1 MVDPA
6 ERMFRG
12 FHEREHDKT
21 DVDLARDDFA
31 DAVREFHELAVRGA
45 AEVGHLRDAAG
56 KIRAIAAQ
64 LDDKVP
70 TESYGSL
77 AGMSDHVSG
86 TVGRTSFLD
95 RSPISGSMNPLA
107 APMKM
112 SIQMPDP
119 QNGVEGTVTGRVTF
133 GLAYE
138 GPPGCVHG
146 GFVAAAF
153 DEVLGQVQA
162 MTGEPG
168 MTGELVV
175 RYKSPTP
182 LHTEL
187 VFTARVVKVEGRKIH
202 THATLTAGER
212 LCAESE
218 GLFISMNKE
227 VFARLLRIRSG
238 ESSNDGQQL

>member
-1 MVDPA
+1 MADHS

-12 FHEREHDKT
+12 FHERESEKT
-21 DVDLARDDFA
+21 EVDVARDRLA
-31 DAVREFHELAVRGA
+31 DAVRAFHDLSVRGTA
-45 AEVGHLRDAAG
+45 DVEHLRDATEQ
-56 KIRAIAAQ
+56 IRSIAEH
-64 LDDKVP
+64 LNDKVS

-77 AGMSDHVSG
+77 AGMADHVSG
-86 TVGRTSFLD
+86 VQGRTSFLD

-107 APMKM
+107 APMRM
-112 SIQMPDP
+112 YIQHADPDR
-119 QNGVEGTVTGRVTF
+119 GVEASVTGRVTY

-153 DEVLGQVQA
+153 DEVLGQTQSL
-162 MTGEPG
+162 TGEPG

-175 RYKSPTP
+175 RYKAPTP
-182 LHTEL
+182 LHVEL
-187 VFTARVVKVEGRKIH
+187 VITGRVVKVEGRKIY
-202 THATLTAGER
+202 THATLMAGDT

-227 VFARLLRIRSG
+227 VFARLLRIRTGEAG
-238 ESSNDGQQL
+238 ESR

>member
-1 MVDPA
+1 MVDRS
-6 ERMFRG
+6 ERLFRG
-12 FHEREHDKT
+12 FHERESEKT
-21 DVDLARDDFA
+21 EVDIARDRLA
-31 DAVREFHELAVRGA
+31 DAVREFHDLAVRGA
-45 AEVGHLRDAAG
+45 ADVAHLVEATE
-56 KIRAIAAQ
+56 KIRAIAEH
-64 LDDKVP
+64 LNDKVP

-86 TVGRTSFLD
+86 IEGRTSFLD

-107 APMKM
+107 APMRM
-112 SIQMPDP
+112 FIQHPD
-119 QNGVEGTVTGRVTF
+119 QERGIEASVTGRVTY

-153 DEVLGQVQA
+153 DEVLGQTQSL
-162 MTGEPG
+162 TGEPG

-175 RYKSPTP
+175 CYKAPTP
-182 LHTEL
+182 LHVEL
-187 VFTARVVKVEGRKIH
+187 VITGRVVKVEGRKIY
-202 THATLTAGER
+202 THATLTAGDI

-227 VFARLLRIRSG
+227 VFARLLRIRTG
-238 ESSNDGQQL
+238 EGDKNG

>member
-1 MVDPA
+1 MVDRS
-6 ERMFRG
+6 ERLFRG
-12 FHEREHDKT
+12 FHERESEKT
-21 DVDLARDDFA
+21 EVDIARDRLA
-31 DAVREFHELAVRGA
+31 EAVREFHELAVRGA
-45 AEVGHLRDAAG
+45 ADVAHLRDATA
-56 KIRAIAAQ
+56 KIRAIAEH
-64 LDDKVP
+64 LNDKVP

-86 TVGRTSFLD
+86 VEGRTSFLD

-107 APMKM
+107 APMRM
-112 SIQMPDP
+112 HIQQADPDR
-119 QNGVEGTVTGRVTF
+119 GVEASVTGRVTY

-153 DEVLGQVQA
+153 DEVLGQTQSL
-162 MTGEPG
+162 TGEPG

-175 RYKSPTP
+175 RYKAPTP
-182 LHTEL
+182 LHVEL
-187 VFTARVVKVEGRKIH
+187 VITGRVVKVEGRKIY
-202 THATLTAGER
+202 THATLMAGDT

-227 VFARLLRIRSG
+227 VFARLLRIRTG
-238 ESSNDGQQL
+238 ETGEGR

>member
-1 MVDPA
+1 MTNPT

-12 FHEREHDKT
+12 FHEREGERSEV
-21 DVDLARDDFA
+21 DVARDELA
-31 DAVREFHELAVRGA
+31 DAVREFHDLSVRGA
-45 AEVGHLRDAAG
+45 ADVEHLRDAAA
-56 KIRAIAAQ
+56 KIRSIAAH
-64 LDDKVP
+64 LNDKVG

-77 AGMSDHVSG
+77 AGLSEHLEGES
-86 TVGRTSFLD
+86 GRTSFLD

-107 APMKM
+107 APMRM
-112 SIQMPDP
+112 SIQYADP
-119 QNGVEGTVTGRVTF
+119 ERGIEASVTGRVTY

-153 DEVLGQVQA
+153 DEVLGQTQA
-162 MTGEPG
+162 LTGEPG

-182 LHTEL
+182 LHVEL
-187 VFTARVVKVEGRKIH
+187 VITGRVVRVEGRKIH
-202 THATLTAGER
+202 THATLMVGDR

-227 VFARLLRIRSG
+227 VFARLLKIRAG
-238 ESSNDGQQL
+238 EADNDR

>member
-12 FHEREHDKT
+12 FHERDREKSE
-21 DVDLARDDFA
+21 VDIARDELA
-31 DAVREFHELAVRGA
+31 DALREFHHMSVRGA
-45 AEVGHLRDAAG
+45 ADVAHLRDATAR
-56 KIRAIAAQ
+56 IREIAAH
-64 LDDKVP
+64 LNDKVP

-77 AGMSDHVSG
+77 AGMTDHMSG

-95 RSPISGSMNPLA
+95 RSPISGTMNPIA
-107 APMKM
+107 APMEM
-112 SIQMPDP
+112 SLQYPDASK
-119 QNGVEGTVTGRVTF
+119 GIEGSVTGKVTF

-182 LHTEL
+182 LHVEL
-187 VFTARVVKVEGRKIH
+187 VCTGRVVKVEGRKIY
-202 THATLTAGER
+202 THATLTAGDR

-227 VFARLLRIRSG
+227 IFARLLRIRSG
-238 ESSNDGQQL
+238 EAGEEGQ

>member
-12 FHEREHDKT
+12 FHQRDHDKT
-21 DVDLARDDFA
+21 EVDLARDELA
-31 DAVREFHELAVRGA
+31 DAVREFHHLAVRGA
-45 AEVGHLRDAAG
+45 ADVGHLRDATER
-56 KIRAIAAQ
+56 IRKIAAH
-64 LDDKVP
+64 LNDKVP
-70 TESYGSL
+70 TESYGNL
-77 AGMSDHVSG
+77 AGMTDHVSG
-86 TVGRTSFLD
+86 TEGRTSFLD

-112 SIQMPDP
+112 FIEHPDP
-119 QNGVEGTVTGRVTF
+119 RNGVEGTVTGRVTF

-162 MTGEPG
+162 LTGEPG

-182 LHTEL
+182 LHVEL
-187 VFTARVVKVEGRKIH
+187 VFTGRVVKVEGRKIY
-202 THATLTAGER
+202 THATLMAGDR

-218 GLFISMNKE
+218 GLFIAMNKE
-227 VFARLLRIRSG
+227 VFARLLKIRSG
-238 ESSNDGQQL
+238 EAGNDLK

>member
-12 FHEREHDKT
+12 FHEREREKSE
-21 DVDLARDDFA
+21 VDLARDELA
-31 DAVREFHELAVRGA
+31 DAVREFHHITVRGA
-45 AEVGHLRDAAG
+45 ADIAHLRDATAR
-56 KIRAIAAQ
+56 IREIAAH
-64 LDDKVP
+64 LDDQVP

-77 AGMSDHVSG
+77 AGMTDHMTG
-86 TVGRTSFLD
+86 AVGRTSFLD
-95 RSPISGSMNPLA
+95 RSPISGTMNPLA
-107 APMKM
+107 APMQM
-112 SIQMPDP
+112 SIQYPDP
-119 QNGVEGTVTGRVTF
+119 ENGVEGSVTGRVTF

-175 RYKSPTP
+175 RYKAPTP
-182 LHTEL
+182 LHVEL
-187 VFTARVVKVEGRKIH
+187 VFTGRVVKVEGRKIY
-202 THATLTAGER
+202 THATLMAGDR

-227 VFARLLRIRSG
+227 IFARLLRIRSG
-238 ESSNDGQQL
+238 EGGDDRK

>member
-1 MVDPA
+1 MVEPA

-12 FHEREHDKT
+12 FHERQQDKT
-21 DVDLARDDFA
+21 EVDAARDELA
-31 DAVREFHELAVRGA
+31 DAVREINHLVVRGA
-45 AEVGHLRDAAG
+45 ADVVHLRNAAQT
-56 KIRAIAAQ
+56 IRDIAAN
-64 LDDKVP
+64 LNDKVP
-70 TESYGSL
+70 TESYGNL

-86 TVGRTSFLD
+86 VAGRTSFLD

-107 APMKM
+107 APMRM
-112 SIQMPDP
+112 YIQHADP
-119 QNGVEGTVTGRVTF
+119 ERGIEGTVTGRVTF
-133 GLAYE
+133 DLAYE

-182 LHTEL
+182 LHVEL
-187 VFTARVVKVEGRKIH
+187 VCTGRVVKVEGRKIY
-202 THATLTAGER
+202 THATLMVGDR

-238 ESSNDGQQL
+238 EAGDDAQ

>member
-6 ERMFRG
+6 ERMFHG
-12 FHEREHDKT
+12 FHERERDKT
-21 DVDLARDDFA
+21 DVDLARDELA
-31 DAVREFHELAVRGA
+31 DAVRAFHHLAVRGA
-45 AEVGHLRDAAG
+45 ADVAHLRDASRR
-56 KIRAIAAQ
+56 IREIAEH
-64 LDDKVP
+64 LNDRVP

-77 AGMSDHVSG
+77 AGMSDHVAG
-86 TVGRTSFLD
+86 AAGRTSFLD
-95 RSPISGSMNPLA
+95 RSPISGTMNPLA

-112 SIQMPDP
+112 DIRRPDP
-119 QNGVEGTVTGRVTF
+119 ERGVEGTVTGRVTF
-133 GLAYE
+133 GLAYD

-162 MTGEPG
+162 LTGEPG

-182 LHTEL
+182 LHVEL
-187 VFTARVVKVEGRKIH
+187 VCTGRVVKVEGRKIY
-202 THATLTAGER
+202 TYATLMVGDR

-238 ESSNDGQQL
+238 EAGNDSE